1 MTKCRS
7 YSFKVRAYGNGSTY
21 KATWGE
27 WASTRASTECPPQPP
42 PGPPKPPAPSGFGE
56 TAANT
61 TSITLDWTALSGI
74 TKYEI
79 EDQADDIAS
88 SDTSY
93 EVDGLTACTTHTF
106 KLRAYGNGSTYRAKW
121 GTWATTSATTD
132 GCPTI
137 PDQPFSVSETANVGD
152 PVDTVTATA
161 FAGGALTYEI
171 TAGND
176 DAHFAINETSGAITV
191 AAVLDYET
199 TSSYSVTVTVSEAD
213 GGSAAATV
221 TITVTDVS
229 IDYDADGNGLIEV
242 TDLAQLHAI
251 RWDLDGDGS
260 STNAGYAAAFR
271 EAIAAMGCP
280 AAGCTGYELM
290 ADLDFDTDGSGT
302 GDAGDLYWND
312 GSGWEPSG
320 TSTAK
325 FAATFDGNG
334 NEIANLTIARDSTER
349 VGLFGTSSGVVRRVG
364 LTNVD
369 VEGSNYVGGLVGWN
383 DGTVTASYVRGA
395 VEGAGIDTGGLV
407 GWTTGKITASYSTAA
422 VTGGGLDTGGLV
434 GGNGPQGRITASYA
448 SGPVTG
454 TGRVGGLVGF
464 SAGRI
469 TASYATGEVT
479 GTGTPI
485 GGLVAM
491 NIGRVTASYWDTETS
506 GQATSAAGTGKTT
519 SELQMPTSASG
530 IYATWGTEWD
540 FGTDCQYPA
549 LKVDF
554 NGDGTAAWE
563 EFGDQRPNRAPVF
576 APVVALWVAENTAA
590 EMNIGQPTTAS
601 DADCDT
607 LSGTDAASFALDAA
621 TGQLQTLAALDYETK
636 AAYEVTIEVS
646 DGNGGSASITVAI
659 TVEDVAET
667 LTATPGVTSVALSW
681 EAVSGAA
688 KYRVEYRARPVA
700 ADSDTA
706 AWTTDAD
713 TLTTPTH
720 TVDELTCGT
729 AYQFRVS
736 AYGDGVAHSAAW
748 GAASP
753 PVVGFSVLEVVNA
766 GLTTTGPA
774 TLSASWAYG
783 DGCAAG
789 LSQAKHFLEHIQRY
803 ADGTS
808 RRGEW
813 QGVPPVNDQQLFE
826 VGHVLQ
832 PHPVSGSPV
841 VRFEWTG
848 LEVALDAEATELLT
862 HVFEPPLSAT
872 INQAPT
878 FDESSYAFTIAEDA
892 AEGDAVDGVSATD
905 EDAGDTVMYAITAGN
920 TGDAFAIDATSGAI
934 TVAGALDRE
943 TTAAYS
949 LTVQASDGNG
959 GATTVT
965 VTVTVVATPAVT
977 VAFGQATDTATEGA
991 ATGVTVTVTLS
1002 ADPLRNVTIPLTATL
1017 QGGAEAADYSGVP
1030 ASVSFATGET
1040 STTFVVVA
1048 EDDAVDDDGES
1059 LTLGFGT
1066 FPALVTAGTQA
1077 TTTISLADDD
1087 VPAVTVAYGA
1097 ATYAATEGAAAGVS
1111 VTVEL
1116 SADPERD
1123 VTIPLTVTLQGGAE
1137 AADHS
1142 GVPASVSFATGETS
1156 KTFVVVAEDDAVD
1169 DDGESLLLGFGDLPA
1184 QVTAG
1189 TVATT
1194 AISLADNDT
1203 ALTATVS
1210 GEPASHDGQ
1219 TAFTFQLH
1227 FSEEVAAGFRTL
1239 RDDAFEVT
1247 GGSVTK
1253 ARRLVQ
1259 GSNQGWEIT
1268 IEPGSHADVTVVLP
1282 VTTGCAASGAIC
1294 TGDGRMLSE
1303 RVEFTVTT

>member
-1 MTKCRS
+1 M
-7 YSFKVRAYGNGSTY
+7 
-21 KATWGE
+21 
-27 WASTRASTECPPQPP
+27 
-42 PGPPKPPAPSGFGE
+42 
-56 TAANT
+56 
-61 TSITLDWTALSGI
+61 
-74 TKYEI
+74 
-79 EDQADDIAS
+79 
-88 SDTSY
+88 
-93 EVDGLTACTTHTF
+93 
-106 KLRAYGNGSTYRAKW
+106 
-121 GTWATTSATTD
+121 
-132 GCPTI
+132 
-137 PDQPFSVSETANVGD
+137 
-152 PVDTVTATA
+152 
-161 FAGGALTYEI
+161 
-171 TAGND
+171 
-176 DAHFAINETSGAITV
+176 
-191 AAVLDYET
+191 
-199 TSSYSVTVTVSEAD
+199 
-213 GGSAAATV
+213 
-221 TITVTDVS
+221 
-229 IDYDADGNGLIEV
+229 
-242 TDLAQLHAI
+242 
-251 RWDLDGDGS
+251 
-260 STNAGYAAAFR
+260 
-271 EAIAAMGCP
+271 
-280 AAGCTGYELM
+280 
-290 ADLDFDTDGSGT
+290 
-302 GDAGDLYWND
+302 
-312 GSGWEPSG
+312 
-320 TSTAK
+320 
-325 FAATFDGNG
+325 
-334 NEIANLTIARDSTER
+334 
-349 VGLFGTSSGVVRRVG
+349 
-364 LTNVD
+364 
-369 VEGSNYVGGLVGWN
+369 
-383 DGTVTASYVRGA
+383 
-395 VEGAGIDTGGLV
+395 
-407 GWTTGKITASYSTAA
+407 
-422 VTGGGLDTGGLV
+422 
-434 GGNGPQGRITASYA
+434 
-448 SGPVTG
+448 
-454 TGRVGGLVGF
+454 
-464 SAGRI
+464 
-469 TASYATGEVT
+469 
-479 GTGTPI
+479 
-485 GGLVAM
+485 
-491 NIGRVTASYWDTETS
+491 
-506 GQATSAAGTGKTT
+506 
-519 SELQMPTSASG
+519 
-530 IYATWGTEWD
+530 
-540 FGTDCQYPA
+540 
-549 LKVDF
+549 
-554 NGDGTAAWE
+554 
-563 EFGDQRPNRAPVF
+563 
-576 APVVALWVAENTAA
+576 
-590 EMNIGQPTTAS
+590 
-601 DADCDT
+601 
-607 LSGTDAASFALDAA
+607 
-621 TGQLQTLAALDYETK
+621 
-636 AAYEVTIEVS
+636 
-646 DGNGGSASITVAI
+646 
-659 TVEDVAET
+659 
-667 LTATPGVTSVALSW
+667 ALSW

-748 GAASP
+748 GAASA

-783 DGCAAG
+783 DGCAAW

-991 ATGVTVTVTLS
+991 ATGVTVTLS

-1048 EDDAVDDDGES
+1048 DDDAVDDDGES

-1184 QVTAG
+1184 LVTAGTQATTTVSLADDDVPAVTVAFGQAAYTATEGAADGVTVTVTLSADPQRVVTIPLTATLQGGAEAADYSGVPASVRFATGETSKTFVVVAEDDAVDDDGESLTLGFGDLPAQVTAG

-1282 VTTGCAASGAIC
+1282 VTTDCAASGAIC